1 MTRRAAERALDEE
14 FGMSQHLKME
24 GAECTLI
31 EGGIYVSS
39 GFYSKA
45 ETLRGEFDKAILGQ
59 NGQHGG
65 ITPLAYAYSENAY
78 QFLTAGA
85 ERCFSEAV
93 VADVIGALERW
104 GNAVLGTSHV
114 STPQV
119 RVYVRGCS
127 RKLYRDNVA
136 AAWHFVLSLTANHI
150 RVKRCKISILR
161 ESIPG
166 KGSLSI
172 DKIVNSAPVFN
183 QLLVHSTR
191 EPYSVEGAHTSMNPL
206 EGTVLLDGYMW

>member
-1 MTRRAAERALDEE
+1 
-14 FGMSQHLKME
+14 MSQHPKME

-31 EGGIYVSS
+31 EREIYVSS

-45 ETLRGEFDKAILGQ
+45 ELLRREFNEAVLGQ
-59 NGQHGG
+59 NGQQGG
-65 ITPLAYAYSENAY
+65 ITPLAYAYTENVY

-85 ERCFSEAV
+85 ERCFSEV
-93 VADVIGALERW
+93 TVADVIGTLEQW
-104 GNAVLGTSHV
+104 GKAVLGISHV

-119 RVYVRGCS
+119 RVYVRGCL
-127 RKLYRDNVA
+127 RKLYRDDVTA
-136 AAWHFVLSLTANHI
+136 SWHFILSLTSNHI
-150 RVKRCKISILR
+150 RAKRSNISILR
-161 ESIPG
+161 DSIPG

-172 DKIVNSAPVFN
+172 DKIVSSAPIFN

-191 EPYSVEGAHTSMNPL
+191 QPYSVEGAYTSMNPL